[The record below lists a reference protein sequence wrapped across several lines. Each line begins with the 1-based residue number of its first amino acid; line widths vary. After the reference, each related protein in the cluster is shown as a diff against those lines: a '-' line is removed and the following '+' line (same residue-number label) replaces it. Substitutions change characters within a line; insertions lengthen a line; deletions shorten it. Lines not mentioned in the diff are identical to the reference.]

1 MTMAS
6 LLPRSSQNY
15 GQGVEDLSS
24 QFQEQDSHGGITE
37 AGGIEA
43 DYEEMADHQSQVT
56 GVKREWSEDQDSQV
70 SGLSVESNAQDDKA
84 LTLAPITNS
93 KNKKTKVSKP
103 RGRKPKGDKV
113 ERKPTKRVKKEVK
126 TPPKVEPEG
135 EHEDE
140 YAEVSTNQE
149 VPDIDNQQTTE
160 GTVSLSEETFEEPSQ
175 LYYSMNTSYDEG
187 NSSVSSIDQS
197 FEQNSSSVDDQDDQI
212 PSQSEEA
219 GTADDGTTENQ
230 DEVFEEKTEGKIED
244 AKRYVCEF
252 EGCNKSYTQKAN
264 RHTHQK
270 KAHGLLG
277 SRAAKKQ
284 RLSVTAAEE
293 ELNEVS
299 STGTSQNDLVE
310 AEAPN
315 AESQTNPLPTEYAS
329 YSETFEATVAAV
341 MEADNSNDTAST
353 TDNEE
358 EEVGPISS
366 FLTDTNLGFD
376 APDPDVF
383 GTQEISTDEREDL
396 SKDEAS
402 HEINTEVSNAAEA
415 AKEAEV
421 DVSSSK
427 YFQKNPK
434 MMQTAR
440 EKSCLLFTEKSDIL
454 PAGWTFR
461 TVEVSTSSFK
471 TIFSCVYILLISGDK
486 QVDWGEDDVQA
497 LLVAGKEGA
506 QDWSRCHR
514 VPQV

>member
-15 GQGVEDLSS
+15 GQGVEDQSI
-24 QFQEQDSHGGITE
+24 QYQEQDSYGGTSE
-37 AGGIEA
+37 AGSIEA
-43 DYEEMADHQSQVT
+43 SFEETAEHQPQVT

-70 SGLSVESNAQDDKA
+70 SGLSVESSSHDDKA
-84 LTLAPITNS
+84 LTLAPTTNS

-113 ERKPTKRVKKEVK
+113 ERKPTKRVKKEVE
-126 TPPKVEPEG
+126 TPPKVELEG
-135 EHEDE
+135 EHEDK
-140 YAEVSTNQE
+140 YAEASTNQE
-149 VPDIDNQQTTE
+149 VPDIDNQPTTE
-160 GTVSLSEETFEEPSQ
+160 GTVSLSEETFEDPSQ

-197 FEQNSSSVDDQDDQI
+197 FEQNSSSVDDQ
-212 PSQSEEA
+212 SEAE
-219 GTADDGTTENQ
+219 TADEGTTENQ
-230 DEVFEEKTEGKIED
+230 DEVFEEKTEGKIEND
-244 AKRYVCEF
+244 KRYVCEF

-299 STGTSQNDLVE
+299 SKGTCRNDLIK
-310 AEAPN
+310 AEEPN
-315 AESQTNPLPTEYAS
+315 AESLTEAPPTEYAS

-341 MEADNSNDTAST
+341 MEADESNDPAST

-366 FLTDTNLGFD
+366 FLTDTSLGFD

-383 GTQEISTDEREDL
+383 ETQESSTDEREDL

-402 HEINTEVSNAAEA
+402 HLTNTEVSNAAEA

-440 EKSCLLFTEKSDIL
+440 EKSCLLFTEKSDQL

-461 TVEVSTSSFK
+461 TVEVSSSRQYSLVS
-471 TIFSCVYILLISGDK
+471 IFD
-486 QVDWGEDDVQA
+486 
-497 LLVAGKEGA
+497 
-506 QDWSRCHR
+506 
-514 VPQV
+514 